1 MAGDII
7 ISIAVATAIVLI
19 FNQLARVVRTMILHR
34 TIRKGMIHNS
44 ALTPELLD
52 RIETQKPETAF
63 GDDRIGL
70 VLLAI
75 GLAIIGFGI
84 IQGDPDDI
92 RNTAGVALFP
102 LFVGAVLFGRHIY
115 LARRAPAADA

>member
-1 MAGDII
+1 MAADII
-7 ISIAVATAIVLI
+7 ISIAIAVAVVLI
-19 FNQLARVVRTMILHR
+19 FNQLGRVIRTMILHR

-44 ALTPELLD
+44 TLTPELLD
-52 RIETQKPETAF
+52 RIETTKPETGF

-75 GLAIIGFGI
+75 GLAILGFGV
-84 IQGDPDDI
+84 IQGDAEDI

-102 LFVGAVLFGRHIY
+102 LFVGAVLLGRHIF
-115 LARRAPAADA
+115 LARRAASGA

>member
-1 MAGDII
+1 MAADII
-7 ISIAVATAIVLI
+7 ISIAISVAIVLI
-19 FNQLARVVRTMILHR
+19 FNQLGRIIRTMILHR

-52 RIETQKPETAF
+52 RIETQQPDSGF

-75 GLAIIGFGI
+75 GLAIVGFGV

-102 LFVGAVLFGRHIY
+102 LFVGAVLLGRHVY
-115 LARRAPAADA
+115 LARRGASGA